1 LAGLKPVD
9 YSNRSLEIKG
19 DQNLRYL
26 NPQFGRLLIA
36 LSSLPFFALLKIA
49 QYDKQ
54 PLALTVYSIDLAL
67 EGFETPE
74 ESRFIEQY

>member
-1 LAGLKPVD
+1 MT
-9 YSNRSLEIKG
+9 
-19 DQNLRYL
+19 
-26 NPQFGRLLIA
+26 A

-54 PLALTVYSIDLAL
+54 PLALTVYSIDLEL

-74 ESRFIEQY
+74 EIRFLEQY